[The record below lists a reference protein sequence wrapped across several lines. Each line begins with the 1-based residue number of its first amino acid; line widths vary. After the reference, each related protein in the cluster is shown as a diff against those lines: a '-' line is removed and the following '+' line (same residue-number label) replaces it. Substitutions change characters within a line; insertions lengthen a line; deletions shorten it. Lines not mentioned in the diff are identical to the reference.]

1 MCAVSGTGM
10 IQEIAYYSR
19 MMLSIRQLLRQP
31 VLTDPIGVLRW
42 NLEHREEHFL
52 DLARRIVFSN
62 PRQPYYE
69 LFRVAGCSA
78 GDLAAEVGSNGLERT
93 LEKLCAAGVYL
104 SHDEFKG
111 TTPLIRGGREI
122 PCGPEALLNPLV
134 RGGMVSSSSGSR
146 SRGTRTRKS
155 TEFQVYREVH
165 HHLLW
170 REFELAER
178 TAVQVCPIL
187 PSATGLGNNLR
198 RIRCGQ
204 KPAKWFAQS
213 GHWRDEGHYRLVTHC
228 IVRSARLMG
237 AALPLPDYLPEN
249 DFSPA
254 ARWIAE
260 QKKAGH
266 PCVMVGFVSPAV
278 RVASAARDAG
288 LDIAGTLF
296 LVGGEAL
303 TDAKRAAIEAAGCE
317 AYPRYVVSEVGSIGS
332 ACRRMRTGN
341 SVHVRRDAVAV
352 ISRRRRAPLSD
363 IEVNSLMFTNLL
375 PFAARFLINAEMDD
389 AGNLEPVACDCE
401 FGRVGLNLRI
411 ADIYSYGKLTGQGI
425 TLMGGDIVRI
435 LEKALPQR
443 FGGAPGDYQ
452 LVEYD
457 GARQAQLELR
467 ISPRVAAGSPSGV
480 RDFLLGEIRGCYGGA
495 LASRLW
501 THSGGFEAVIA
512 EPFATRSGKVLSLHL
527 LGAKGESGRA
537 A

>member
-1 MCAVSGTGM
+1 M
-10 IQEIAYYSR
+10 IQEAVYYSR
-19 MMLSIRQLLRQP
+19 MVRGIRQLLRQP
-31 VLTDPIGVLRW
+31 VVADPLAALRW

-52 DLARRIVFSN
+52 RLARRIVFSN
-62 PRQPYYE
+62 PRHPYCE
-69 LFRVAGCSA
+69 MFRMAGCSA
-78 GDLAAEVGSNGLERT
+78 EDLAAEVGGNGLERT
-93 LEKLCAAGVYL
+93 LQKLYEAGVYL
-104 SHDEFKG
+104 THDEFKG
-111 TTPLIRGGREI
+111 KTPLVRSGREI
-122 PCGPEALLNPLV
+122 PCGPKTLLNPLV

-146 SRGTRTRKS
+146 SGGTMTAKS
-155 TEFQVYREVH
+155 TEFQVYRDVH
-165 HHLLW
+165 HHLLR
-170 REFELAER
+170 REFELAAR

-187 PSATGLGNNLR
+187 PSATGLNYNLR
-198 RIRCGQ
+198 CIRAGQ

-213 GHWRDEGHYRLVTHC
+213 GHFRDEGHYRLLTHC
-228 IVRSARLMG
+228 IVHSARLMG
-237 AALPLPDYLPEN
+237 APLPLPDYLPEN

-260 QKKAGH
+260 RKRERLS
-266 PCVMVGFVSPAV
+266 CVMVSFVSPAV
-278 RVASAARDAG
+278 RVASAALDAG

-317 AYPRYVVSEVGSIGS
+317 VYPRYVVSEVGSIGN

-375 PFAARFLINAEMDD
+375 PFASRFLINAEMDD
-389 AGNLEPVACDCE
+389 AGNLEPVDCDCE
-401 FGRVGLNLRI
+401 FGRAGLNLRVG
-411 ADIYSYGKLTGQGI
+411 DIFSYGKLTGQGI
-425 TLMGGDIVRI
+425 TLMGGDILRI
-435 LEKALPQR
+435 LENALPQR

-467 ISPRVAAGSPSGV
+467 ISPRVAAAPPAAV
-480 RDFLLGEIRGCYGGA
+480 RDFLLGEIRGCFGGA

-501 THSGGFEAVIA
+501 THSGGFEAVVA

-527 LGAKGESGRA
+527 LGAKGESGGA